1 MKKQGD
7 CISSGSADYIS
18 IESKQLPRSGGT
30 TMATSIQE
38 KRGQVCDNCRFR
50 KVKCDRGLPCKNCH
64 LGDLRCQYRHSIR
77 RKGPKQGQGR
87 RQAQLRQGLETV
99 DAYQFRIVTP
109 GDQPSAAQPS
119 KSEPAS
125 QTQTEVQTQSPSR
138 LNLQS
143 LSAPQDVNLEDT
155 ALYIG
160 PEIPTLSND
169 SIFETEDLCKRM
181 SQSLAAHIQLFQ
193 RFLYPIMPVVDDD
206 ILADASRLGQ
216 LPPSRYALIL
226 AISAAT
232 RMQLRLD
239 KRVDGSDNDL
249 NAEIPPEP
257 RLDGDILVSLA
268 ENSLRQYSVI
278 DDTTLDSVLASFFLF
293 ASYGNLDDSRH
304 AWYYLN
310 QSITL
315 AQALDLTRESGY
327 HGLPDEER
335 EKRRRVFWLLFV
347 TERTFALQ
355 HRRSVMLRSTVNK
368 PQVVDSNCPVVMH
381 DFINHISLFE
391 SLPYSLYEWQPEND
405 DRRFED
411 LKLVHTINEKLCKVK
426 PEQSIIE
433 SQRFDTLITQQWLR
447 ISMWRIA
454 FGQNP
459 SSASGFGLLLPLAL
473 PMDAGKIIM
482 SALGSVGTKSK
493 DCHGIGMEQK
503 LFDVGVSLAD
513 TAQLP
518 GWTCNALDNGPRDL
532 LSVVIHALS
541 TVRGSQSHLLPNLLR
556 HSEAL
561 FSLSDPS
568 AHIDLQWD
576 MLDEENCKLDAIVEE
591 ISEGSEEFA
600 EPVPW
605 APETGLD
612 LLDLSTPTVTSTWSE
627 ASIACEQFDPE
638 IGLSFD

>member
-1 MKKQGD
+1 
-7 CISSGSADYIS
+7 
-18 IESKQLPRSGGT
+18 
-30 TMATSIQE
+30 MATMQE
-38 KRGQVCDNCRFR
+38 KRSQVCDNCRFR

-87 RQAQLRQGLETV
+87 RQAQLRQGLETL

-109 GDQPSAAQPS
+109 GDQSSVAQQS
-119 KSEPAS
+119 KNEPS
-125 QTQTEVQTQSPSR
+125 QTQAQVQGPSPPR
-138 LNLQS
+138 LGFQS
-143 LSAPQDVNLEDT
+143 LPPPQEVNLED
-155 ALYIG
+155 AAIYNG
-160 PEIPTLSND
+160 PDIPNLSND

-181 SQSLAAHIQLFQ
+181 SRSLVAHIQLFQ
-193 RFLYPIMPVVDDD
+193 RFLYPIMPVVDDN
-206 ILADASRLGQ
+206 ILADAATLDQ

-226 AISAAT
+226 AICAAT

-239 KRVDGSDNDL
+239 KRIDGSDNEL

-268 ENSLRQYSVI
+268 ESSLRQYSVI
-278 DDTTLDSVLASFFLF
+278 DDMTLDSVLVSFFLF
-293 ASYGNLDDSRH
+293 ASYGNLNDSRH

-315 AQALDLTRESGY
+315 AQALGLTRESGY

-355 HRRSVMLRSTVNK
+355 HRRPVMLRSTVNK
-368 PQVVDSNCPVVMH
+368 PQIVDSNCPVVMH

-411 LKLVHTINEKLCKVK
+411 LKLVHNINEKLCKVK

-447 ISMWRIA
+447 VSMWRIA

-459 SSASGFGLLLPLAL
+459 SSASGFGLLLPPAL

-503 LFDVGVSLAD
+503 LFDVGISLAD
-513 TAQLP
+513 TAQLS
-518 GWTCNALDNGPRDL
+518 GWACNSLENGPRDL
-532 LSVVIHALS
+532 LSVVINALS

-556 HSEAL
+556 HSESL

-576 MLDEENCKLDAIVEE
+576 MLDEANCKIDAVVEE
-591 ISEGSEEFA
+591 IPEEGEEVV
-600 EPVPW
+600 EPLPW
-605 APETGLD
+605 GTETGLD
-612 LLDLSTPTVTSTWSE
+612 LLDLSNPAVTSSWTD
-627 ASIACEQFDPE
+627 ASIACEAFDPDVS
-638 IGLSFD
+638 LSFD